1 MSLKAALHQYLA
13 AQSTMTAL
21 VPAARIFRGRRN
33 TGSALPAITYFRVSG
48 VDEDHQ
54 AAASGL
60 AMCRIQFDIWASTD
74 SGAEAIYAAL
84 RGELHTMQATS
95 IGSGG
100 NATTIDLITLENATD
115 AAEWPQDGSDSHTYH
130 ISTDAVIWHR
140 TTVPTFS

>member
-13 AQSTMTAL
+13 AQSAITTL

-48 VDEDHQ
+48 SDEDHQ

-60 AMCRIQFDIWASTD
+60 ATCRLQFDVWASTD

-84 RGELHTMQATS
+84 RAELHTMQMTT
-95 IGSGG
+95 IGTGG
-100 NATTIDLITLENATD
+100 NATSIDLVTLTNPID
-115 AAEWPQDGSDSHTYH
+115 KSDWPRDGSDTHTYN
-130 ISTDAVIWHR
+130 ISIDAVIKYR